1 MHFFCSRNL
10 AKIGPQKSFF
20 NFWVHFWNFSK
31 KESLTNGLIKRFV
44 RQFATIPIQS
54 LRVVYW

>member
-1 MHFFCSRNL
+1 MHIFCSRNL
-10 AKIGPQKSFF
+10 AKIGPKKSFLIF
-20 NFWVHFWNFSK
+20 LVHFWNFQK

-44 RQFATIPIQS
+44 RLVATIPIQS